1 MRSLLLIIAGFMLPV
16 LTAQAATSTANLG
29 VSATVVSTCSVTTGI
44 QSTGGKPVSVSCS
57 EATDYRVSQERG
69 AAKGLLVAG
78 VSADTPIVTVS
89 Y

>member
-29 VSATVVSTCSVTTGI
+29 VSATVVSTCSITTGV
-44 QSTGGKPVSVSCS
+44 QAPGKPVSVSCS
-57 EATDYRVSQERG
+57 EATDYRVSQEQG

-78 VSADTPIVTVS
+78 VSANTPIVTVS